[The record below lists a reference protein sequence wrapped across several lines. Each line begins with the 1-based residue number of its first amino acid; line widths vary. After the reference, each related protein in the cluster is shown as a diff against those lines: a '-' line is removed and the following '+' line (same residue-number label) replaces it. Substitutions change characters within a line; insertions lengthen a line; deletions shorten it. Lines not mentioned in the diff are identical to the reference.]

1 MKKCIPLIIFVT
13 GNGLKFIKLKTT
25 YRKKIII
32 TEVIVGLGIIKV
44 TEKFKGR
51 HKSKNKTEINKGR
64 TIYEG

>member
-13 GNGLKFIKLKTT
+13 GNGLKVIKLKTT

-32 TEVIVGLGIIKV
+32 TAITVALSTIKA

-51 HKSKNKTEINKGR
+51 KKSKNETEINKSR